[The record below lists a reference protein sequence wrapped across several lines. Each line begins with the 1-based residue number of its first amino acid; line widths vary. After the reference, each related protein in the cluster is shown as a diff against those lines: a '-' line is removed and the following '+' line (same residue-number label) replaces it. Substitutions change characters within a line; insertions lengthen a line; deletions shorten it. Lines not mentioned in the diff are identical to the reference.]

1 MYIVEII
8 DPEKAELVY
17 TAEVFS
23 TETEAEEYL
32 QDACEDR
39 HGLEGIIVS
48 VSLEKAVFNDRMI
61 LTSADVVYHT
71 YEELK

>member
-8 DPEKAELVY
+8 DAGSAELAY
-17 TAEVFS
+17 TSEVFS
-23 TETEAEEYL
+23 TQQEAEEYL
-32 QDACEDR
+32 QEVCEDR

-48 VSLEKAVFNDRMI
+48 VSLEKGVFNDRVI

-71 YEELK
+71 